1 MPLPLW
7 DKKTFDEITKITND
21 IIVEKTNLRKLDDY
35 IMTKYSHTQK
45 EINYIRHFSLK
56 HKPLIHT

>member
-21 IIVEKTNLRKLDDY
+21 IIVEKTNLRKLDYY
-35 IMTKYSHTQK
+35 IMTKYSLTQK
-45 EINYIRHFSLK
+45 EINYIRY
-56 HKPLIHT
+56 KPLIHT